1 MPRIL
6 VFDVNETLLDLN
18 ALQPHFERIF
28 CDGAMLREWFSQVIQ
43 FAEALTLAGDYRNF
57 GEVARA
63 ALEMTAEAHGV
74 RLSSEETERV
84 MAGMRSLPAHAEVP
98 KALSRLKSAGFR
110 MVALTNS
117 PQAVVDAQMKQTKL
131 QEYLECNFS
140 VDGVRKYKPS
150 PEPYRM
156 VAAELGVPVS
166 QLRMVAAHAWDVGGA
181 MQAGC
186 TGAFI
191 GRPGKAM
198 FPLFPRPDVTGKD
211 LAEVAEAILKAELP
225 RETV

>member
-6 VFDVNETLLDLN
+6 VFDVNETLLDLKS
-18 ALQPHFERIF
+18 LEPHFERVF
-28 CDGAMLREWFSQVIQ
+28 GDKTMLREWFHQVIQ
-43 FAEALTLAGDYRNF
+43 FAEALTLAGDYRDF

-63 ALEMTAEAHGV
+63 ALEMTAEAHRI
-74 RLSSEETERV
+74 RLAPEDGQEI
-84 MAGMRSLPAHAEVP
+84 MGGMRNLPAHPEVP

-117 PQAVVDAQMKQTKL
+117 PQAVVDAQMKQTNL
-131 QEYLECNFS
+131 QEYLERNFS
-140 VDGVRKYKPS
+140 VETVRRYKPA

-156 VAAELGVPVS
+156 VAAELGVPVG

-181 MQAGC
+181 MRAGC
-186 TGAFI
+186 AGAFI
-191 GRPGKAM
+191 ARPGKAM
-198 FPLFPRPDVTGKD
+198 FPLFPKTDVTGND

-225 RETV
+225 PA